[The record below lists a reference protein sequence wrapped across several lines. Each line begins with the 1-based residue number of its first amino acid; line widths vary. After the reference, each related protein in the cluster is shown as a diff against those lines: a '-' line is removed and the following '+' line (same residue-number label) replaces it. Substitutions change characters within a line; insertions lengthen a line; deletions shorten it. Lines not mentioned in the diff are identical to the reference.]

1 MYSIRLKGLKD
12 PMQARGEI
20 FLFQVMFL
28 AKRSD
33 GVHYVSDLLKFDHD
47 YIPLFLVLLYF
58 LLT

>member
-12 PMQARGEI
+12 PVKAKRKI
-20 FLFQVMFL
+20 FLFQVIFL

-33 GVHYVSDLLKFDHD
+33 VVHHVGDLLDFDHD

-58 LLT
+58 LLQ